1 MDQRYEAIRNFVL
14 DQRNIQAGHLAQLA
28 IEHPSD
34 LQELD
39 EYRKAATQFEVLDRL
54 ADRLDEV
61 SDEQEVKKKPVNP
74 TDDEEEEIFEP
85 IASHVFGSVEGLK
98 AKFQAYEYEG
108 KTRDEDFFRL
118 KIETDAVWD
127 MIKGYQVKL
136 WEYYLTKDEKKF
148 ASKMLDDAVIPF

>member
-1 MDQRYEAIRNFVL
+1 
-14 DQRNIQAGHLAQLA
+14 
-28 IEHPSD
+28 
-34 LQELD
+34 
-39 EYRKAATQFEVLDRL
+39 
-54 ADRLDEV
+54 
-61 SDEQEVKKKPVNP
+61 
-74 TDDEEEEIFEP
+74 
-85 IASHVFGSVEGLK
+85 VEGLK